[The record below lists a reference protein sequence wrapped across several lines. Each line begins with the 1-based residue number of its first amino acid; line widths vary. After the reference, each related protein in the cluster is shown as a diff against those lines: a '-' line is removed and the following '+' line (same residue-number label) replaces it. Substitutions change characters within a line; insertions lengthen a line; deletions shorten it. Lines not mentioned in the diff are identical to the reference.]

1 MTSTIMSI
9 ERNFSKD
16 NKHDWKRSYPNV
28 LAVISNGIYRCNENY
43 IRVEIFIQ
51 LNRRYFLIVE
61 DKIYQIALIMSV
73 FVLFGLKTLC
83 YSLVKLIIDSTLSGK
98 ICSVTVSV
106 IGRDVNAINQ
116 CSCVGT
122 VTANHVFCLGRWL
135 FCLFCHN
142 IFQQHIHLRLDQVG
156 QISLLTL

>member
-1 MTSTIMSI
+1 M
-9 ERNFSKD
+9 
-16 NKHDWKRSYPNV
+16 

-43 IRVEIFIQ
+43 IPVEIFIQ

-106 IGRDVNAINQ
+106 IGRDVNAILINVAV
-116 CSCVGT
+116 SV
-122 VTANHVFCLGRWL
+122 H
-135 FCLFCHN
+135 
-142 IFQQHIHLRLDQVG
+142 
-156 QISLLTL
+156 